1 MEHGY
6 HERPTGTIH
15 SHFSLLLVWTSSSSF
30 SSSSNVPPRS
40 SRFAMNRS
48 FPLLSLSIPFLS
60 LFSSPN
66 DIRFL
71 FLRVFSSGT
80 IEFKVDRSKVIFSKL
95 IASAG
100 PRSTIH
106 RSSLPFHPWNSV
118 VRSAVPA
125 GFLRGQVAHRFLSS
139 VLIHPRFYIFYLFS
153 ANFFFGGGVRIPRFI
168 NSRQEQ
174 SRRKSESWKGGGRV
188 NEKQTD
194 GNWFQTGSE
203 TGRERLNW
211 NFSRS
216 VWIKKGILRSYGK
229 YSWRKGLG
237 PRCSTIDTTLS
248 LFRFRPR

>member
-153 ANFFFGGGVRIPRFI
+153 ANFFWGGGTDPAFHKLATEAEQEKKWELEGRRQGERETDRWKLVPDGFGNRPGTVELEFFEVRL
-168 NSRQEQ
+168 
-174 SRRKSESWKGGGRV
+174 
-188 NEKQTD
+188 D
-194 GNWFQTGSE
+194 
-203 TGRERLNW
+203 
-211 NFSRS
+211 
-216 VWIKKGILRSYGK
+216 
-229 YSWRKGLG
+229 
-237 PRCSTIDTTLS
+237 
-248 LFRFRPR
+248 

>member
-48 FPLLSLSIPFLS
+48 FPLLSLSTPFLS

-153 ANFFFGGGVRIPRFI
+153 ANFFWGGGYG
-168 NSRQEQ
+168 SRV
-174 SRRKSESWKGGGRV
+174 S
-188 NEKQTD
+188 
-194 GNWFQTGSE
+194 
-203 TGRERLNW
+203 
-211 NFSRS
+211 
-216 VWIKKGILRSYGK
+216 
-229 YSWRKGLG
+229 
-237 PRCSTIDTTLS
+237 
-248 LFRFRPR
+248 

>member
-48 FPLLSLSIPFLS
+48 FPLLSLSTPFLS

-153 ANFFFGGGVRIPRFI
+153 ANFFLGTDPAFHKLATEAEQEKKWELEGRRQGERETDRWKLVPDGFGNRPGTVELEFFEVRL
-168 NSRQEQ
+168 
-174 SRRKSESWKGGGRV
+174 
-188 NEKQTD
+188 D
-194 GNWFQTGSE
+194 
-203 TGRERLNW
+203 
-211 NFSRS
+211 
-216 VWIKKGILRSYGK
+216 
-229 YSWRKGLG
+229 
-237 PRCSTIDTTLS
+237 
-248 LFRFRPR
+248 

>member
-60 LFSSPN
+60 LFSSPD

-139 VLIHPRFYIFYLFS
+139 VLIHPRFYVFYLFS
-153 ANFFFGGGVRIPRFI
+153 ANFFWGGGTDPAFHKLATEAEQEKKWELEGR
-168 NSRQEQ
+168 RQGE
-174 SRRKSESWKGGGRV
+174 RETDRWKLVPDGF
-188 NEKQTD
+188 
-194 GNWFQTGSE
+194 GNWPGTVELEFFE
-203 TGRERLNW
+203 VRL
-211 NFSRS
+211 
-216 VWIKKGILRSYGK
+216 
-229 YSWRKGLG
+229 
-237 PRCSTIDTTLS
+237 D
-248 LFRFRPR
+248 

>member
-48 FPLLSLSIPFLS
+48 FPLLSLSTPFLS

-153 ANFFFGGGVRIPRFI
+153 ANFFGGEGGTDPAFHKLATGAEQEKKWELEGRRQGERETDRWKLVPDGFGNRPGTVELEFFEVRL
-168 NSRQEQ
+168 
-174 SRRKSESWKGGGRV
+174 
-188 NEKQTD
+188 D
-194 GNWFQTGSE
+194 
-203 TGRERLNW
+203 
-211 NFSRS
+211 
-216 VWIKKGILRSYGK
+216 
-229 YSWRKGLG
+229 
-237 PRCSTIDTTLS
+237 
-248 LFRFRPR
+248 

>member
-48 FPLLSLSIPFLS
+48 FPLLSLSTPFLS

-153 ANFFFGGGVRIPRFI
+153 ANFFWGGGTDPAFHKLATEAEQEKKWELEGRRQGERETDRWKLVPDGFGNRPGTVELEFFEVRL
-168 NSRQEQ
+168 
-174 SRRKSESWKGGGRV
+174 
-188 NEKQTD
+188 D
-194 GNWFQTGSE
+194 
-203 TGRERLNW
+203 
-211 NFSRS
+211 
-216 VWIKKGILRSYGK
+216 
-229 YSWRKGLG
+229 
-237 PRCSTIDTTLS
+237 
-248 LFRFRPR
+248 

>member
-30 SSSSNVPPRS
+30 SSSSNVPPRP

-60 LFSSPN
+60 LFSSPD

-139 VLIHPRFYIFYLFS
+139 VLIHPRFYVFYLFS
-153 ANFFFGGGVRIPRFI
+153 ANFFLGGGTDPAFHKLATEAEQEKKWELEGR
-168 NSRQEQ
+168 RQGE
-174 SRRKSESWKGGGRV
+174 RETDRWKLVPDGF
-188 NEKQTD
+188 
-194 GNWFQTGSE
+194 GNWPGTVELEFFE
-203 TGRERLNW
+203 VRL
-211 NFSRS
+211 
-216 VWIKKGILRSYGK
+216 
-229 YSWRKGLG
+229 
-237 PRCSTIDTTLS
+237 D
-248 LFRFRPR
+248 